1 LLPFKLRVISA
12 VKMDALKASLAA
24 RGQQTPIEVVELV
37 EGRYGL
43 ISGWRR
49 LHALRANGA
58 KTVKAIITAP
68 REVSDA
74 YVAMIEKNEI
84 RVDLS
89 YFERAH
95 RRQIC

>member
-1 LLPFKLRVISA
+1 
-12 VKMDALKASLAA
+12 
-24 RGQQTPIEVVELV
+24 
-37 EGRYGL
+37 
-43 ISGWRR
+43 